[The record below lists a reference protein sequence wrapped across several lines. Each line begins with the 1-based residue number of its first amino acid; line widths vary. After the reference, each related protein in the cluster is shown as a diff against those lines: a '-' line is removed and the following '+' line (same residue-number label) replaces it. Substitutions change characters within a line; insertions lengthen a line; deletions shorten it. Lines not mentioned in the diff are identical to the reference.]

1 MFVIFK
7 KTYMVKELL
16 ENDHEWRICLKEAI
30 AIQSGVACCWF
41 LVVIL
46 LTDEIAELHVL
57 WDQFK
62 AGLCDDVK
70 HKLYHMNHYQA
81 DQKIPENDIYD
92 YSLWNLNRI
101 LVGMGR
107 SLVKFLPIPL
117 QQ

>member
-1 MFVIFK
+1 
-7 KTYMVKELL
+7 L
-16 ENDHEWRICLKEAI
+16 
-30 AIQSGVACCWF
+30 